1 MKYSELC
8 CTTVGAQGAFY
19 LPKYGNE
26 ISNLSSQII
35 ENPNFTNAKLLKKIA
50 ENDQNY
56 LVRFKAERK
65 LKELLYN
72 KYQRQ
77 Y

>member
-1 MKYSELC
+1 MILYITNLNDSNILEDYALNSY
-8 CTTVGAQGAFY
+8 GAVERAY
-19 LPKYGNE
+19 A
-26 ISNLSSQII
+26 I